1 MEVSRREIENGKTRV
16 INKSHQQLNIYSLN
30 NIKIMKALRI
40 ALNDIKAMK
49 ALLVASRF
57 RVESLNDERYALLR
71 WNVLTGT
78 HEKPT

>member
-1 MEVSRREIENGKTRV
+1 MG
-16 INKSHQQLNIYSLN
+16 NKSQQQLNSDS
-30 NIKIMKALRI
+30 
-40 ALNDIKAMK
+40 LNDIKAMK